1 MENNSI
7 RSNQTGVAG
16 PSDPNNYSAIYSQNS
31 QGGGA
36 IPTKQYYAAKPYEF
50 KHRETLNQTVI
61 VAGSYYNTT
70 AGHPKSNHT
79 IIIVFIETF
88 KDRLY
93 MKRSYGKNATAM
105 TDTQQSLKEV
115 SQIHGKKAQLNM
127 KPNFAIL
134 NDSLQFEGQPANAVI
149 AWRHTPKIV

>member
-70 AGHPKSNHT
+70 AGHPKSKSYYHNSLYRNFQRQT
-79 IIIVFIETF
+79 LYEAFIWKECDGNDRYTVVFKRGII
-88 KDRLY
+88 D
-93 MKRSYGKNATAM
+93 SW
-105 TDTQQSLKEV
+105 KE
-115 SQIHGKKAQLNM
+115 SSA
-127 KPNFAIL
+127 
-134 NDSLQFEGQPANAVI
+134 
-149 AWRHTPKIV
+149 